1 MRQNISGG
9 SPYEPIIGFS
19 RAVRVGHTVFLAGTG
34 PVGADNEDV
43 AGQTRR
49 IFAIAEKALGEAG
62 ATLADVVRTRMY
74 LTHVEDW
81 EAVGR
86 VHGEFFGIVRPAATM
101 VVVAALLNPAWRI
114 EIEFDAVIDASVP
127 SPLVPKKGFR
137 LMPKLSIR
145 DIELAN
151 KRVFIRVDFNVP
163 LTEDGSTITD
173 DTRIVA
179 TLPTIEYAL
188 KHRAKVILASHLGRP
203 KGKPNPKYSLRPVVD
218 RLRELLDKQVGES
231 VNVAFSPDCIGEV
244 ASEMARQ
251 LESGQVLLL
260 ENLRYHAEEEAND
273 PAFSKALASL
283 AEIYV
288 NDAFGSAHR
297 AHASTEGITHFL
309 KPAVAGLLMEK
320 EITYLGKALES
331 PEKPFVAIIGGSKIS
346 GKIDVIDNLLDKVDT
361 LVIVGGMAYTFQRAL
376 GVTTGKSLV
385 EEDKIDMAKAAIEKA
400 KAKGVNLLLPVDNI
414 LADSFTPDAKTQVWD
429 TSVDFPADW
438 QGLDIGPKSIAAIE
452 DVVLTARTIVW
463 NGPAGVFEF
472 PRFAVGTNAIAQAVA
487 ANKAAISI
495 IGGGDSVSAINKTGL
510 ADQITHIS
518 TGGGASLEFLEG
530 KKLPGVE
537 ALTNK

>member
-1 MRQNISGG
+1 
-9 SPYEPIIGFS
+9 
-19 RAVRVGHTVFLAGTG
+19 
-34 PVGADNEDV
+34 
-43 AGQTRR
+43 
-49 IFAIAEKALGEAG
+49 
-62 ATLADVVRTRMY
+62 
-74 LTHVEDW
+74 
-81 EAVGR
+81 
-86 VHGEFFGIVRPAATM
+86 
-101 VVVAALLNPAWRI
+101 
-114 EIEFDAVIDASVP
+114 
-127 SPLVPKKGFR
+127 
-137 LMPKLSIR
+137 MPKLSIR
-145 DIELAN
+145 DIELAD

-163 LTEDGSTITD
+163 LTEDGKEITD
-173 DTRIVA
+173 DTRILA

-188 KHRAKVILASHLGRP
+188 KRRAKVILASHLGRP

-218 RLRELLDKQVGES
+218 RLRELLDKKENDYSINVGFAPDCVGE
-231 VNVAFSPDCIGEV
+231 I

-251 LESGQVLLL
+251 LESLQVLLL

-273 PAFSKALASL
+273 PGFSKSL
-283 AEIYV
+283 ALLAEVYV

-320 EITYLGKALES
+320 EITYLGKALEA

-376 GVTTGKSLV
+376 GVATGKSLV
-385 EEDKIDMAKAAIEKA
+385 EEDKIEMAKAAIEKA

-414 LADSFTPDAKTQVWD
+414 LADAFAPDANTQGWD
-429 TSVDFPADW
+429 TSVNFPEDW

-452 DVVLTARTIVW
+452 AVVKTAKTIVW

-472 PRFAVGTNAIAQAVA
+472 PKFAVGTNAIAHAVA
-487 ANKAAISI
+487 ANKGAISI

-537 ALTNK
+537 ALTDK